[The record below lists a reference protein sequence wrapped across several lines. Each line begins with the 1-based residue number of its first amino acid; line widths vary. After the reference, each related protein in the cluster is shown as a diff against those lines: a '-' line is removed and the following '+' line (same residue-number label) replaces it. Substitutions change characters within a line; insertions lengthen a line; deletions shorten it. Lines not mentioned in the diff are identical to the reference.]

1 MQNMTR
7 KRKRR
12 NVSRSEVTVEE
23 VNWLQN
29 LCDPPLWCQV
39 EEWWRCSQRKS
50 KSGSR
55 IRREKAI
62 VDAYKLVISQ
72 KDENT
77 LLWICVLWNVRLQAQ
92 LKCFQNVAFTPES
105 LGENTSVPSKGDLC
119 PQWKP
124 RQQSNLV
131 HTVQIQNSE
140 QWCGES
146 GCAGA
151 HRVLLHERSTG
162 GRRGGGHH
170 WASGEGFEVTCH
182 ITFHNEQVCK
192 HILDSGLIVVQKML
206 YLNALSLTSP
216 NNSRLVNDDNL
227 LKP

>member
-29 LCDPPLWCQV
+29 LCDHFLCQV
-39 EEWWRCSQRKS
+39 EEWWRRSQRKS

-77 LLWICVLWNVRLQAQ
+77 L
-92 LKCFQNVAFTPES
+92 
-105 LGENTSVPSKGDLC
+105 
-119 PQWKP
+119 
-124 RQQSNLV
+124 
-131 HTVQIQNSE
+131 
-140 QWCGES
+140 
-146 GCAGA
+146 
-151 HRVLLHERSTG
+151 
-162 GRRGGGHH
+162 
-170 WASGEGFEVTCH
+170 
-182 ITFHNEQVCK
+182 
-192 HILDSGLIVVQKML
+192 
-206 YLNALSLTSP
+206 
-216 NNSRLVNDDNL
+216 
-227 LKP
+227 